1 MVSAGDWQSLLGDL
15 LGAVPRDVD
24 RFVLELLTQHDT
36 DGGLFKDHLP
46 DDALHHMN
54 DEYGDYWWVNTG
66 AEQGNAWISH
76 RWRVL
81 RADSSSLTITFA
93 RLV

>member
-1 MVSAGDWQSLLGDL
+1 MASAGEWQSVLGHLLD
-15 LGAVPRDVD
+15 AVSRDQD
-24 RFVLELLTQHDT
+24 RFELELLTQRDT
-36 DGGLFKDHLP
+36 DGDLIKDLLP

-66 AEQGNAWISH
+66 AEQSNAWISH

-81 RADSSSLTITFA
+81 RADSDTRTITFA
-93 RLV
+93 RIL